1 MREDDRLK
9 IRQQPEMPQRRAAGL
24 TGTRVAYASPAI
36 SIHSAMISS
45 VLSLRWQYSFVNF
58 AASGKIVC
66 ATPS

>member
-1 MREDDRLK
+1 MRSPAA
-9 IRQQPEMPQRRAAGL
+9 RQRSRYACTPGL

-36 SIHSAMISS
+36 SIHLAMISS